1 MALRL
6 VAVTGT
12 EPVTLTEIKAMCRVD
27 ADITAD
33 DTILTAL
40 GKAARSQ
47 CEHLLD
53 RTIVAATWE
62 RTLDAFPEDGI
73 QLAWPTV
80 NGITSVQYVD
90 AAGDLQTL
98 HSSLYTLDDKEHPG
112 WVLPAEDTDWPTTLD
127 TANAVRVTFTTR
139 WTEGGNDEIPE
150 DVKNWILMRAA
161 TAYKFREQVAA
172 GAGVSELPRSFGD
185 GLLDRWRVYY

>member
-1 MALRL
+1 MALKL

-12 EPVTLTEIKAMCRVD
+12 EPVTLSEIKAMCRVD

-53 RTIVAATWE
+53 RTIVAATYE

-90 AAGDLQTL
+90 AAGVLQTL
-98 HSSLYTLDDKEHPG
+98 SNSLYTLDDKEHPG

-139 WTEGGNDEIPE
+139 WTEGGNDAIPE

-161 TAYKFREQVAA
+161 TAYKFREQVASGSVA
-172 GAGVSELPRSFGD
+172 ELPRGFGD